1 MSAGENFSAWITSN
15 PASAAGQRFRDLA
28 RFQHQLFL
36 RRAASQARRDAV
48 QSFAAEKGEM
58 LGKHQYGLGQAKPVH
73 LGPAGANRGDGEIF
87 EAGRVFPR
95 AGDGDVGRDRAG
107 GLDDFARR
115 RRHAGPD
122 LDQGLRHFPAAQQR
136 ASLTLGAEKFL
147 ARRQGLAVLDQPFDR
162 GAGHFENFRRFRRQ
176 SQHHRASRGK
186 SHAAALRADAEQVG
200 GEIAIGR
207 VIEKQALQLREGNI
221 RRHEIFDSVR
231 WKPGPL

>member
-1 MSAGENFSAWITSN
+1 MVSDRPSRCISAP
-15 PASAAGQRFRDLA
+15 PARIAATEK
-28 RFQHQLFL
+28 FL
-36 RRAASQARRDAV
+36 RPGVFFRVQATAMSGATARAAV
-48 QSFAAEKGEM
+48 
-58 LGKHQYGLGQAKPVH
+58 
-73 LGPAGANRGDGEIF
+73 
-87 EAGRVFPR
+87 
-95 AGDGDVGRDRAG
+95 
-107 GLDDFARR
+107 DDFARR

-136 ASLTLGAEKFL
+136 ASLTLSAEKFL
-147 ARRQGLAVLDQPFDR
+147 ARRQGLAILDQPLHR

-207 VIEKQALQLREGNI
+207 VIEKQPLQLREGNI

-231 WKPGPL
+231 WSLARYSTAGAERGARLRRFCA